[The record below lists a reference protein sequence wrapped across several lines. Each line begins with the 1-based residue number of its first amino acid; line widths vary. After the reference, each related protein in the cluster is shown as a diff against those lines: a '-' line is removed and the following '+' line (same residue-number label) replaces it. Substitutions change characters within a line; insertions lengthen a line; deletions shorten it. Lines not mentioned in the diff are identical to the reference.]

1 MARPPLLSA
10 LLCCAFSGLGAAAW
24 AEDEDDLSVR
34 GSVYAAFE
42 EAPANPDGGAVEVET
57 VKGAIRAALSHDPQI
72 SAAAAQKDA
81 AKAERFRALGGFLP
95 NIEASATYADD
106 SLRSDSLQT
115 LTDRD
120 GTTLGITAVQPVFQ
134 GLAAINRFRAA
145 RARVSQSDLS
155 LLAAQQET
163 ALAAAR
169 AHAGVI
175 LARAIVEHRI
185 DNMALVK
192 EQLNIAQKRQEAGA
206 QSRTGVE
213 QARMRLAQAQVDLG
227 GARTRLAE
235 QEAAF
240 ERITGRAPTADLT
253 PDGRDLA
260 GAFASVEDAIAA
272 AHNNNPVIA
281 AAEKGVDAAE
291 HAKNAAKGA
300 FAPRLTLEGSYL
312 KRYGEN
318 QIMAAQTPDEEYQ
331 LVARLRMPIF
341 RQTED
346 IAGLRS
352 AGANVS
358 QEQARMMTAIYAID
372 ETVTR
377 SWRQWTEA
385 LSRAA
390 AAKIGIEAAKQSVRG
405 LKMEYEAGQRSVIDV
420 LDGQRDLAIAQINA
434 SQAEYEVRVSQ
445 YELIAATG
453 FILEAFFGDDARARQ
468 DAE

>member
-1 MARPPLLSA
+1 MLGKRVHNLLICCAVSA
-10 LLCCAFSGLGAAAW
+10 LAASAR
-24 AEDEDDLSVR
+24 AEEAIEVR

-42 EAPANPDGGAVEVET
+42 QPQTPPDGGAEEAET
-57 VKGAIRAALSHDPQI
+57 VVGAIRAALSHDPQI
-72 SAAAAQKDA
+72 RAAAAQNDA

-95 NIEASATYADD
+95 SIEASATYADGD
-106 SLRSDSLQT
+106 LRSSSLQT
-115 LTDRD
+115 FTDRD
-120 GTTLGITAVQPVFQ
+120 GTTLGVTAVQPVFQ

-155 LLAAQQET
+155 LLAAQQQT

-175 LARAIVEHRI
+175 FARAVVQHRI
-185 DNMALVK
+185 DNMGLVR
-192 EQLNIAQKRQEAGA
+192 EQYVVAEKRQEAGA

-227 GARTRLAE
+227 EARTRLAE

-240 ERITGRAPTADLT
+240 TRIIGRAPTATLI

-260 GAFASVEDAIAA
+260 SGFSSVEDAIDA
-272 AHNNNPVIA
+272 AHNNSPVIA
-281 AAEKGVDAAE
+281 AAEKGVDAAK
-291 HAKNAAKGA
+291 HAKSAAKGA
-300 FAPRLTLEGSYL
+300 FAPRLTIEGSYL

-318 QIMAAQTPDEEYQ
+318 ESMALQNLDEEYQ
-331 LVARLRMPIF
+331 LVARMRMPIF

-346 IAGLRS
+346 IAGLKS
-352 AGANVS
+352 AGATVS
-358 QEQARMMTAIYAID
+358 QELAQMTTAVLAID

-377 SWRQWTEA
+377 SWRQWNEA
-385 LSRAA
+385 LARAA
-390 AAKIGIEAAKQSVRG
+390 AAKIGIDAATHSVRG

-420 LDGQRDLAIAQINA
+420 LDGQRDLVIAQINA

-445 YELIAATG
+445 YELAAATG
-453 FILEAFFGDDARARQ
+453 FILEAFFDGEIAD
-468 DAE
+468 